1 MEIFIVIIKALA
13 MGWGILSSIGPQ
25 NIHVLRYSI
34 IGRYLLSNF
43 LICVTGDAMLIL
55 ASVYGVA
62 SFIDTSPFLKILMLA
77 SGIVFLFIYGYSA
90 IKSAFAIQNV
100 GIDSYQNES
109 FKKVV
114 SKTLAVSYL
123 NPKVY
128 IDTLV
133 LVGGISVNYSGMFKH
148 AFVTGMILASITW
161 FGFITFLGKNLRK
174 FFQNPKAW
182 RIMELIAGV
191 TIIILA
197 LILSRDLYFD
207 ILEFSQKYL

>member
-43 LICVTGDAMLIL
+43 LICVTGDALLIL

-62 SFIDTSPFLKILMLA
+62 SFIATSPFLKISMLA
-77 SGIVFLFIYGYSA
+77 AGIVFLFIYGYSA

-100 GIDSYQNES
+100 GIGSYQNES

-133 LVGGISVNYSGMFKH
+133 LVGGISVNYSGIFKH
-148 AFVTGMILASITW
+148 AFVMGMILASITW

-182 RIMELIAGV
+182 RIMELTAGV
-191 TIIILA
+191 TIIIIA
-197 LILSRDLYFD
+197 LILSRDLYSD
-207 ILEFSQKYL
+207 ILEFWQKYL